1 MIDTQQVL
9 CAAGGLSINWKKYQF
24 LKRRDSGAPNTCES
38 KESWKVFWIYVEVP
52 TSNSCSTIDGI
63 TTEFI
68 FKRLSSFSK
77 ITLQKKDVPV
87 KVARWA
93 H

>member
-38 KESWKVFWIYVEVP
+38 KEIGKFSGFMWIFAILARP
-52 TSNSCSTIDGI
+52 L
-63 TTEFI
+63 TELQQNLFLKI
-68 FKRLSSFSK
+68 FF
-77 ITLQKKDVPV
+77 
-87 KVARWA
+87 
-93 H
+93 